1 MRRKIRVDFDEMNVQ
16 ESVTYILATEF
27 ALKPNIVKAQI
38 NDDSSGLMIF
48 IVDGEPDVLDRAMKR
63 LKSMGFGVRDLEKH
77 ITRDKASCWSCGAC
91 ISICPTKSFTYD
103 PVTWE
108 VHLDIDT
115 CIACGSCINCCP
127 VKALKLNI

>member
-48 IVDGEPDVLDRAMKR
+48 IFDGEPDVLDKAMER
-63 LKSMGFGVRDLEKH
+63 L
-77 ITRDKASCWSCGAC
+77 
-91 ISICPTKSFTYD
+91 
-103 PVTWE
+103 
-108 VHLDIDT
+108 
-115 CIACGSCINCCP
+115 
-127 VKALKLNI
+127 